1 MTKTKV
7 EANPESTARSSHHG
21 RDGQDK
27 ACGDASS
34 HQQSRQIHRHHVQHM
49 TSKQPQANA
58 YSKISPAPSQNKTK
72 EIHSKKPKRGLS
84 VTPNIYAGKKEM
96 KPESRKRS
104 ESNRSKSSGRR
115 KLSDGSITSDDLSK
129 DSGCATGKLSSTD
142 SSSEISDASEEQKQS
157 TDAQCGE
164 VCHGG
169 TDEEM
174 MDDLAEQISEHR
186 EDDDLISATLSPGF
200 GFGEGSIS
208 PGDQRSYVSLDSRLN
223 LSASVAFSDL
233 TGDFTDGVHEDLL
246 REIDDLRSENEYLKV
261 RLID

>member
-7 EANPESTARSSHHG
+7 EANPESNARSSQHG

-27 ACGDASS
+27 ACGGDAVSD
-34 HQQSRQIHRHHVQHM
+34 QSRQIHRHHVQHM
-49 TSKQPQANA
+49 TSKQLQANA
-58 YSKISPAPSQNKTK
+58 APSQNKTK

-84 VTPNIYAGKKEM
+84 VTPNIHAGKTEM

-104 ESNRSKSSGRR
+104 DSNRSKSSGRR

-129 DSGCATGKLSSTD
+129 DSGCAAGKLSSTD
-142 SSSEISDASEEQKQS
+142 SSSEISDASEEHKQS

-164 VCHGG
+164 VCHRG
-169 TDEEM
+169 THEEM
-174 MDDLAEQISEHR
+174 MDGLAEQISQDR
-186 EDDDLISATLSPGF
+186 EDDGLINATLSPGF

-208 PGDQRSYVSLDSRLN
+208 PGDRSYVSQDSRLN

-233 TGDFTDGVHEDLL
+233 TGDFAEGVHEDLL

-261 RLID
+261 RLTDWLIN